1 MTSSLGLRNGELGL
15 PWSQL
20 EYPPKAY
27 TAMAIPATAATA
39 ATMGSGGS
47 LAGLWAGDGSGLAAH
62 IASAMP
68 TPPESPPPGRLAT
81 AHEEGSHV
89 RYMFVTICFT

>member
-1 MTSSLGLRNGELGL
+1 MTTSSLGLRNGELGL
-15 PWSQL
+15 PWPQL

-27 TAMAIPATAATA
+27 TAMAIPATT

-68 TPPESPPPGRLAT
+68 TPPESPPPGRLA
-81 AHEEGSHV
+81 AAQEEGSHV
-89 RYMFVTICFT
+89 RHMFVTRCLT